1 MLHINPSV
9 PCTRFTTPLINIGP
23 TDALMAPKNQ
33 DVDDGDLVAS
43 SCVVLIPRHMNPAC
57 NVWRLLLQGNH
68 QVHRLVVKPWYVSFN
83 AIVKD

>member
-9 PCTRFTTPLINIGP
+9 PCARFTTPLINIGP

-33 DVDDGDLVAS
+33 DVDDLVSS

>member
-9 PCTRFTTPLINIGP
+9 PCTRFTTFLINIGP

-33 DVDDGDLVAS
+33 DVDDGDLVSS

-83 AIVKD
+83 AKD